1 MPFFSDQ
8 KSQSSLTNIHFICQV
23 VQEANFQKKKKN
35 DISTVPPVRKLVLK
49 SQQWHIL
56 YIVLSPLKLYWVL
69 QGDQKQKRKQK
80 SSCTKDNANKAK
92 VCTHCFRTTHPN
104 QAVLTPG
111 RRALPKREHN
121 QNQMNSSAWLAVW
134 RKKKKKKKMNTKRKK
149 GCFPWERG
157 FPSRKEPRNHLTP
170 RPVGPKNAPGAKWD
184 GAQTDKTQGYGKVMC
199 KNLSHLSLFHQ

>member
-1 MPFFSDQ
+1 MPFFFWSK
-8 KSQSSLTNIHFICQV
+8 KSKLTHQHSFYLSSCARSQFPK
-23 VQEANFQKKKKN
+23 KKKKN

-134 RKKKKKKKMNTKRKK
+134 RKKKKKKEDEHETKEGMLSMRK
-149 GCFPWERG
+149 G
-157 FPSRKEPRNHLTP
+157 FS
-170 RPVGPKNAPGAKWD
+170 
-184 GAQTDKTQGYGKVMC
+184 
-199 KNLSHLSLFHQ
+199 